1 LVLSTVV
8 VAQEITHVCQP
19 GRAGLIRT
27 QEAAG
32 SVRFMLLRPDGEATI
47 CIGQP
52 AHAWL
57 SGQMAR
63 AWRPPP
69 EPYEEVCL
77 AAEQHD
83 AGMADWDAAPELN
96 PDTGL
101 PQSFMQMQ
109 LATHLRLWSH
119 APRRVLPQSRYAAL
133 LVSMHGAALYRMRD
147 LDRMVPGDAAAV
159 RAYLEDQRA
168 LQERLARGFD
178 ADQVAR
184 NQRLLW
190 AWDFLSL
197 GLCLRWEG
205 RSLGELTLHED
216 TIEPWPFEADEVSLH
231 TEGRRLEGRYRSGED
246 LRAALDAAPWVTLSF
261 ELRRRSP

>member
-1 LVLSTVV
+1 
-8 VAQEITHVCQP
+8 
-19 GRAGLIRT
+19 
-27 QEAAG
+27 
-32 SVRFMLLRPDGEATI
+32 MLLRPDGDAVI

-63 AWRPPP
+63 NWHPAP

-101 PQSFMQMQ
+101 PQSFMEME
-109 LATHLRLWSH
+109 LDTHLELWSH
-119 APRRVLPQSRYAAL
+119 APYRVLPQSRYAAL
-133 LVSMHGAALYRMRD
+133 LVSMHGSALYGMRD
-147 LDRMVPGDAAAV
+147 LGRMPPGDAAKV
-159 RAYLEDQRA
+159 RAYLDEQDRLQR
-168 LQERLARGFD
+168 RLASGLD
-178 ADQVAR
+178 PEEVKR
-184 NQRLLW
+184 NQQLIW

-205 RSLGELTLHED
+205 RSVGSLTLHSD
-216 TIEPWPFEADEVSLH
+216 TIEPWPFATGEVKLH
-231 TEGRRLEGRYRSGED
+231 TEGRRVEGRFDDED
-246 LRAALDAAPWVTLSF
+246 EMRAALDSAPWTTVSF
-261 ELRRRSP
+261 ELRR